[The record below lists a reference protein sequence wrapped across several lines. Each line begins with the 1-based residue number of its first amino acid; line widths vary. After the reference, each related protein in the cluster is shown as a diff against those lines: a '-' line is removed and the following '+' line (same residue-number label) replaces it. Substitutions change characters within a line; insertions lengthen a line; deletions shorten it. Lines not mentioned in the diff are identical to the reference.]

1 MVSAFRDRLL
11 EEAGSLG
18 RNITEQ
24 EMAAFEAHFRLL
36 QEWSL
41 RMNLTGLKDEAAIV
55 RRHFLEPVAVA
66 DLLEDGGRL
75 IDLGS
80 GNGFPAIPLKVL
92 RPGLDL
98 VLVESSEKKSAFLW
112 AVLRRIAAQDA
123 RVETRRVRH
132 VGDLADLLPC
142 RYLTLRA
149 VRARDVLKGN
159 GGPILSPGGKALFF
173 VAADEAESLRQRPIA
188 ERPTL
193 LVDMDPQASST
204 KGLGLKP
211 NPGGEMY
218 GVMAGEV
225 RIDQVLV
232 PTELEFLTVA
242 PASRDLV
249 GIEVELIGKPGR
261 EFRLKEAVEIV
272 RDRFQYILV
281 DCPPSLGLL
290 TINALAAADGIL
302 IPVQCEY
309 LALEGASELVETL
322 YRIRASVNE
331 ALELDG
337 VLLTMYDERTNLS
350 RQVVAD
356 IRSFFKERVFR
367 TIVPRNVRL
376 GEAPSFGKPIMLYD
390 IRSKGSESY
399 LNLAREVIRR
409 YEKTGTRQRTE
420 QPHP

>member
-1 MVSAFRDRLL
+1 MGRVIAIANQKGGVGKTTTAVSL
-11 EEAGSLG
+11 
-18 RNITEQ
+18 
-24 EMAAFEAHFRLL
+24 AAA
-36 QEWSL
+36 
-41 RMNLTGLKDEAAIV
+41 
-55 RRHFLEPVAVA
+55 
-66 DLLEDGGRL
+66 
-75 IDLGS
+75 
-80 GNGFPAIPLKVL
+80 
-92 RPGLDL
+92 
-98 VLVESSEKKSAFLW
+98 
-112 AVLRRIAAQDA
+112 
-123 RVETRRVRH
+123 
-132 VGDLADLLPC
+132 LA
-142 RYLTLRA
+142 
-149 VRARDVLKGN
+149 
-159 GGPILSPGGKALFF
+159 
-173 VAADEAESLRQRPIA
+173 IA

-218 GVMAGEV
+218 GVMAGE
-225 RIDQVLV
+225 IHLDQILV

-249 GIEVELIGKPGR
+249 GTEVELIGAQGR
-261 EFRLKEAVEIV
+261 EFRLKEAIEAV
-272 RDRFQYILV
+272 RGRFQYILV

-309 LALEGASELVETL
+309 LALEGVSELVETL
-322 YRIRASVNE
+322 YRIRASLNP

-337 VLLTMYDERTNLS
+337 VLLTMFDERTNLS

-356 IRSFFKERVFR
+356 IKSFFKDRVFR

-409 YEKTGTRQRTE
+409 YEKTGARQRTQ
-420 QPHP
+420 QPHS

>member
-1 MVSAFRDRLL
+1 MGRIVAIANQKGGVGKTTTAVSL
-11 EEAGSLG
+11 
-18 RNITEQ
+18 
-24 EMAAFEAHFRLL
+24 AAA
-36 QEWSL
+36 
-41 RMNLTGLKDEAAIV
+41 
-55 RRHFLEPVAVA
+55 
-66 DLLEDGGRL
+66 
-75 IDLGS
+75 
-80 GNGFPAIPLKVL
+80 
-92 RPGLDL
+92 
-98 VLVESSEKKSAFLW
+98 
-112 AVLRRIAAQDA
+112 
-123 RVETRRVRH
+123 
-132 VGDLADLLPC
+132 LA
-142 RYLTLRA
+142 
-149 VRARDVLKGN
+149 
-159 GGPILSPGGKALFF
+159 
-173 VAADEAESLRQRPIA
+173 IA

-193 LVDMDPQASST
+193 LIDMDPQASST
-204 KGLGLKP
+204 KALGLKP

-218 GVMAGEV
+218 SILSGEV
-225 RIDQVLV
+225 RLDQILL
-232 PTELEFLTVA
+232 PTELECLTVA

-249 GIEVELIGKPGR
+249 GIEVELVGVQGR
-261 EFRLKEAVEIV
+261 EYRLRDAVAAV
-272 RDRFQYILV
+272 RDRFQYILI

-290 TINALAAADGIL
+290 TVNALAAADGIL

-309 LALEGASELVETL
+309 LALEGVSELVETL
-322 YRIRASVNE
+322 YRIRASLNE

-337 VLLTMYDERTNLS
+337 VLLTMYDDRTNLS